1 MVIFHHGDFTFKK
14 KSSRVEIFGSA
25 GDVLSES
32 SQENGRCSVNYMAGP
47 RAKMLDAA
55 VRATSRLKKRPEIR
69 QYPILGSYNIWR
81 YHGDIMGIYWIIYR
95 TL

>member
-55 VRATSRLKKRPEIR
+55 VRATSRLKKKARNSTVSHPRFI
-69 QYPILGSYNIWR
+69 
-81 YHGDIMGIYWIIYR
+81 
-95 TL
+95 